1 MNLSH
6 PIFRYAIVLATY
18 ALLQY
23 AVASQ
28 FRIDRVSVDLLLVLA
43 ISAGMQSGVEV
54 GAVIGFGCGLAMDLL
69 TVTPFGLGAISLLA
83 AGVVGAGLER
93 ATVHSARWLTMVVA
107 FISATASLV
116 LFAVLGSMMG
126 RNDLVN
132 GHLLIVVLVV
142 SSTSAILVFPTLR
155 ACRWADP
162 EESRIRTAAR

>member
-6 PIFRYAIVLATY
+6 PIFRYAIILATY

-23 AVASQ
+23 AVVSQ
-28 FRIDRVSVDLLLVLA
+28 FRIEGVSMDLLLVLA
-43 ISAGMQSGVEV
+43 IAAGMQSGIEV
-54 GAVIGFGCGLAMDLL
+54 GAVVGFGCGLALDLL

-93 ATVHSARWLTMVVA
+93 ATVHTARWLTMMVA

-116 LFAVLGSMMG
+116 LFAVLGSVLG

-132 GHLLIVVLVV
+132 THLVVVVLVV
-142 SSTSAILVFPTLR
+142 ASTSAILVFPTLR

-162 EESRIRTAAR
+162 EETRIRTAAR